1 MAERT
6 PICDIEAEQAVLS
19 AIVLA
24 PECLDDVRD
33 VVNVEDFYDPRFRLM
48 FQACLDL
55 DAAGAKVDEIA
66 VHTRL
71 RAIDRSEQAGGA
83 AAIAAMVDATPA
95 VANVLEHAK
104 IVADLS
110 RQRRFTMVA
119 QRIVA
124 EGSAF
129 LREPVHDWMK
139 RAEADIASVAETG
152 QPKDA
157 PENLEVVAKAV
168 VDDVHARMAR
178 KDGDTMIGRP
188 CGLWALDKKLSGWE
202 TGLYVIAGR
211 PGMGKSALAMA
222 ILRGYAERN
231 QNRLAVFIS
240 LEMPKSQLA
249 ARALSADAMVP
260 FTAIRE
266 GRLSPQNM
274 SDIVAAVGRI
284 ARIPVS
290 LAFRPG
296 ATVRDVRSVVRR
308 ALRDQRKKHG
318 DQLELGMVAVDYIQL
333 MKGLQGNG
341 REVEVGSISRE
352 LKMLSGEIDAPVLGL
367 SQLNRGVESRD
378 EKRPKMSDLRESGA
392 IEQDADAILFAY
404 RDEYY
409 NPKTAREGVAE
420 IIIGKQRNGAT
431 GTIELGFRGEYVRFD
446 PIVEAAGYSDFDDR
460 YDGPG

>member
-1 MAERT
+1 MAAERT
-6 PICDIEAEQAVLS
+6 PICDIDAEQAVLS
-19 AIVLA
+19 AIVIA
-24 PECLDDVRD
+24 PECLDEVRD
-33 VVNVEDFYDPRFRLM
+33 ALSVEDFYDPRFRLM

-55 DAAGAKVDEIA
+55 DAVGTRIDAVS

-83 AAIAAMVDATPA
+83 AAIAAMNDATPA
-95 VANVLEHAK
+95 VAHVLDHAK
-104 IVADLS
+104 IVAGLS
-110 RQRRFTMVA
+110 RQRRFTDIA
-119 QRIVA
+119 RRIVA

-129 LREPVHDWMK
+129 LREPVHDWMR
-139 RAEADIASVAETG
+139 RAESDIARVAESG
-152 QPKDA
+152 ESKDQP
-157 PENLEVVAKAV
+157 EGLEVVAKSV
-168 VDDVHARMAR
+168 IDDVHARMAR

-211 PGMGKSALAMA
+211 PGMGKSALAMTIA
-222 ILRGYAERN
+222 RGYAERN

-240 LEMPKSQLA
+240 LEMAKSQLA
-249 ARALSADAMVP
+249 ARVLCADGMVP
-260 FTAIRE
+260 FPALRE
-266 GRLSPQNM
+266 GRLSPEHM
-274 SDIVAAVGRI
+274 SDLVAAAGRL

-290 LAFRPG
+290 LAYRPG
-296 ATVRDVRSVVRR
+296 ATVREIRAVARR

-318 DQLELGMVAVDYIQL
+318 DTLQLGMVAVDYLQL
-333 MKGLQGNG
+333 AKGLQGNG
-341 REVEVGSISRE
+341 REAEVGSISRD
-352 LKMLSGEIDAPVLGL
+352 LKTLSGELDVPILGL
-367 SQLNRGVESRD
+367 SQLNREVEKRD
-378 EKRPKMSDLRESGA
+378 DKRPKMSDLRESGA
-392 IEQDADAILFAY
+392 IEQDADAIMFAY

-446 PIVEAAGYSDFDDR
+446 PIVEAAGYDFDDR